1 MTRSP
6 RRIGGGPSKSKRPS
20 PVAAGSAKPGLKIGE
35 AARLVGV
42 KPFVLRFWET
52 QFAFLKAG
60 HARYKHRVY
69 EPQDL
74 ENLKL
79 VKRLLHEERFTI
91 EGAKKHLR
99 QFGLER
105 VRAELAGGSAHPG
118 KTLAEAPAMGG
129 GTAVRATLAEIRREL
144 TSLHKLLEH

>member
-1 MTRSP
+1 MTRP
-6 RRIGGGPSKSKRPS
+6 ARRGGARPSKPGREAGADASKS
-20 PVAAGSAKPGLKIGE
+20 SGAGLKIGE
-35 AARLVGV
+35 AARIVGV

-60 HARYKHRVY
+60 HARFKHRVY
-69 EPQDL
+69 EPADL

-105 VRAELAGGSAHPG
+105 VRSELAEGPARTG
-118 KTLAEAPAMGG
+118 KPEPDESGPELRQTL
-129 GTAVRATLAEIRREL
+129 VDIRKDL
-144 TSLHKLLEH
+144 TSLQKLLRE

>member
-1 MTRSP
+1 MTVLRARRSAALKIRARG
-6 RRIGGGPSKSKRPS
+6 RRRASNPPERR
-20 PVAAGSAKPGLKIGE
+20 LKIGD
-35 AARLVGV
+35 AARIVGV

-60 HARYKHRVY
+60 HARFKHRVY
-69 EPQDL
+69 EPADI

-99 QFGLER
+99 QFGLEQ
-105 VRAELAGGSAHPG
+105 VRSELAEGPARTG
-118 KTLAEAPAMGG
+118 KREPDESRPELRQTLADIK
-129 GTAVRATLAEIRREL
+129 RKI
-144 TSLHKLLEH
+144 

>member
-1 MTRSP
+1 MSRPP
-6 RRIGGGPSKSKRPS
+6 RQSAARPSKSKRPPRPAS
-20 PVAAGSAKPGLKIGE
+20 SHSGTALKIGD
-35 AARLVGV
+35 AAQVVGV

-52 QFAFLKAG
+52 QFAFLKPS
-60 HARYKHRVY
+60 HARFKHRVY

-99 QFGLER
+99 QFGLEQ
-105 VRAELAGGSAHPG
+105 V
-118 KTLAEAPAMGG
+118 
-129 GTAVRATLAEIRREL
+129 
-144 TSLHKLLEH
+144 